1 MDSDTVRLA
10 DLEPAALTAAKAAL
24 EAAPPALP
32 AAHPET
38 AADLLFEEAARRRG
52 ADLRMRAYG
61 MFGRGRTVAEIA
73 GALSADGAEPVS
85 ADEVVVWARDG
96 EWARRLRLRNDARET
111 LVRENLRRLRIEQL
125 EEDTAGAIRVTR
137 KLRRR
142 AEEMLDAPN
151 LTAGELKSLS
161 EVARNAG
168 EASARAYGE
177 ADGTAAAGVAATG
190 RQPLVMIFPNGGLPP
205 ASEKTAERL

>member
-61 MFGRGRTVAEIA
+61 
-73 GALSADGAEPVS
+73 
-85 ADEVVVWARDG
+85 
-96 EWARRLRLRNDARET
+96 
-111 LVRENLRRLRIEQL
+111 
-125 EEDTAGAIRVTR
+125 
-137 KLRRR
+137 
-142 AEEMLDAPN
+142 
-151 LTAGELKSLS
+151 
-161 EVARNAG
+161 
-168 EASARAYGE
+168 E